1 ERPRASLSPRSG
13 LPRLRA
19 DCRAVVRAAER
30 LPRPGAG
37 RCDHRQRRRRVLRPP
52 MIEPLLHL
60 SDRDLQD
67 TALALRSGRL
77 APPFSA
83 VGLRQVVSPEAAP
96 RVAGAL
102 QDLAAAG

>member
-1 ERPRASLSPRSG
+1 
-13 LPRLRA
+13 
-19 DCRAVVRAAER
+19 
-30 LPRPGAG
+30 
-37 RCDHRQRRRRVLRPP
+37 

-102 QDLAAAG
+102 LRSR